1 MGDARILE
9 MSGAFKVGKC
19 PNQVRARRRG
29 RRCDRAGP
37 SRVDGARARR
47 SCAACVGSKRGPEN
61 CDDTVNLR
69 LTMNEWDRTTIGS
82 RADELC
88 VRERRRCERVFAVR

>member
-19 PNQVRARRRG
+19 PNQVRARGRG

-37 SRVDGARARR
+37 SRVDGARASLVRGVRR
-47 SCAACVGSKRGPEN
+47 LDAIDPRIVMTP
-61 CDDTVNLR
+61 
-69 LTMNEWDRTTIGS
+69 
-82 RADELC
+82 
-88 VRERRRCERVFAVR
+88 